1 MNSSYRMTEVGLL
14 PDDWDVKPFSECFT
28 LIRNNTYARE
38 CLTDHPGS
46 VANVHYG
53 DVLIK
58 YGAVLDFAKN
68 AVPYLKSDVKPN
80 KDMLR
85 DGDLVFADTAEDEAV
100 GKAVEVQGLESSM
113 AVAGLHTVASRPHD
127 GLFAPRY
134 LGYYINSAAYHNQ
147 LLPLITG
154 TKVSSVSRA
163 GFLSTYVAIPLKGEQ
178 ERIAEALSDVDALLS
193 AMTTLIEKKRAIKQ
207 GAMQELLG
215 MQNGECGMRN
225 VPRRRLAGFSGEWI
239 EKRLGDCG
247 TAIRGV
253 SYKPCQA
260 FYESGAGRTML
271 LRSNN
276 IQGNVL
282 SFDDVVYVSEDCIGD
297 EQYMRC
303 GDILICAA
311 NGSRNLV
318 GKSAVLKTMD
328 QTVTFGAFMA
338 IFRANSDID
347 AGFAGYLLQTESYR
361 KQLDDILTGSAINNL
376 NSKDILGLAFAV
388 PPTLAEQHAIAAV
401 LADMDAEIA
410 ALEAKRAKYECI
422 KQGMMQEL
430 LTGKTRLKGEWK

>member
-1 MNSSYRMTEVGLL
+1 MMNSSYRMTEVGLL

-147 LLPLITG
+147 LLSLITG

-163 GFLSTYVAIPLKGEQ
+163 GFLSTYVAIPPKGEQ
-178 ERIAEALSDVDALLS
+178 EKIAEALSDVDALLS

-430 LTGKTRLKGEWK
+430 LTGKTRLI